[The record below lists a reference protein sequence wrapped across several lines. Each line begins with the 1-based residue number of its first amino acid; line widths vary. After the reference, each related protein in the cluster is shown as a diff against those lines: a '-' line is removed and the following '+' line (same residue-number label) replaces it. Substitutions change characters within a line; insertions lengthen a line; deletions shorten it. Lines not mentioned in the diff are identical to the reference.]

1 MTCDALDGLLPVDA
15 SGPEDTIAAGRAIG
29 RLVKP
34 GDVLT
39 MRGDL
44 GAGKTT
50 LVRGIVAG
58 LGGNPDIVTSPT
70 FAIVQTYR
78 TAVALVHH
86 VDAFRIESVDELD
99 EFGFDEY
106 FGGDAIVLIEWPERV
121 AERLPP
127 GTCDLELE
135 HREAGRRIRAVRASD
150 PAR

>member
-1 MTCDALDGLLPVDA
+1 VTCDALTGLLPVDV
-15 SGPEDTIAAGRAIG
+15 SGPDDTVAAGRAIG
-29 RLVKP
+29 RLLKP

-58 LGGNPDIVTSPT
+58 LGGNPDVVTSPT
-70 FAIVQTYR
+70 FAIVQTYS
-78 TAVALVHH
+78 TAGAPVHH

-106 FGGDAIVLIEWPERV
+106 FGGDAIVLVEWPERV
-121 AERLPP
+121 AERLPAD
-127 GTCDLELE
+127 TCDLELE
-135 HREAGRRIRAVRASD
+135 HREVGRRISAVRAPD
-150 PAR
+150 PVR